1 MLLVG
6 HNSSIELTPLWS
18 VGKLLFLHN
27 LYTIMCT
34 HCLLPL
40 LLVSVMKCYVSNCIA
55 LCLTTH
61 IVVQFLHLYMLA
73 LTAHLYIYIP

>member
-1 MLLVG
+1 
-6 HNSSIELTPLWS
+6 
-18 VGKLLFLHN
+18 
-27 LYTIMCT
+27 MCT

-61 IVVQFLHLYMLA
+61 IVVQFLHLMLA